1 MKNLR
6 YLLFIMLFSSCS
18 NYEKVGN
25 FKYKTGIHRSN
36 SGEFEALVFKSRIFI
51 SNKDTIFSTLIK
63 AQKLDFENKKDTIF
77 GYGEFRVEYEK
88 NKIYIITKENYIN
101 GYQNFTET
109 DSVVRFYEQLK
120 RGKVKFNKILYYRN
134 GFLK

>member
-1 MKNLR
+1 
-6 YLLFIMLFSSCS
+6 MLFSSCS